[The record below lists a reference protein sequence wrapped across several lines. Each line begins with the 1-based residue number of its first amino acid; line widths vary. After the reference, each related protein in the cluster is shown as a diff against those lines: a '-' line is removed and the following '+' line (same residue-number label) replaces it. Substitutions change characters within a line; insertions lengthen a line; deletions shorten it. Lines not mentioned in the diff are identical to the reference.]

1 MDILRSTISCAICSD
16 HFLMGCEMSEI
27 HELYD
32 RADQLKA
39 EGKLEEAAATYQ
51 EILVEDA
58 NYALAHAALAV
69 VQGRLGK
76 HEEAVEHAQR
86 VCQLEPHDPFSYTQ
100 LSVICQ
106 RAYAGTNNQDYIQKA
121 EQAMAHSRT
130 MQEHM

>member
-1 MDILRSTISCAICSD
+1 
-16 HFLMGCEMSEI
+16 MSEV

-32 RADQLKA
+32 QADQFKA
-39 EGKLEEAAATYQ
+39 EGKLEEATAKYQ
-51 EILVEDA
+51 EILAEDA

-86 VCQLEPHDPFSYTQ
+86 VCQLEPNDPFSYTQ

-106 RAYAGTNNQDYIQKA
+106 RAYAGTNDQSYIQKA
-121 EQAMAHSRT
+121 EDAMARSR
-130 MQEHM
+130 MIQEGM